1 MKKILPL
8 FAAVILSAGVY
19 AQSQRLVL
27 LEHFTQASCGPCAT
41 YNPSIHSLLV
51 ANPDKITSINYHTS
65 WPGYD
70 PMYNHNTVDNAART
84 SFYNVSSVPNS
95 VLDGNFYNGH
105 PGGWNIATV
114 NERYAVPSPCNLFTY
129 QRLSPTQDTL
139 FVTMVV
145 EASAAMTG
153 QIAATV
159 AVIEKHI
166 HFNSPPGS
174 NGEKD
179 FYNVMKKLLPS
190 RSGQMLPTPMSAG
203 DYFILESYWVLANV
217 YNINELSLIGYV
229 QNTITKEILQS
240 CNLTP
245 GNYTG
250 LYAND
255 AELVSL
261 PNMTDRYCNE
271 TLEPVVKIRNNGNNT
286 VSTLDINYRINE
298 GEIHTFTFTGSLS
311 PLQSA
316 EVQLPGIGYGLQD
329 ENNLRVWI
337 SSLNGVADDYNRND
351 TIVHD
356 FGKALQAS
364 RSVLV
369 KVRTDNNPHETT
381 WEIKNMA
388 GEVVASGGPYTQSG
402 TIINTDVELPAD
414 GCYDFFVYDAGGNGI
429 CCTNG
434 AGFVRL
440 SSGSLT
446 ITQGTDFG
454 PMLTAQFDVL
464 SVGTSLVTA
473 TAGFQLYPNPAGE
486 KVFAEYTSGFNGT
499 LKVTVINQL
508 GQVVYATNRQA
519 IAGETDTFEI
529 NSGNWPAGIYM
540 MIMDDGTS
548 RSSRKFSIAR

>member
-114 NERYAVPSPCNLFTY
+114 NQRYTVPSPCNLFAY

-298 GEIHTFTFTGSLS
+298 GEIQTFTFTGSLS

-316 EVQLPGIGYGLQD
+316 EVQLPGIVYGLQD
-329 ENNLRVWI
+329 ENYLRVWI

>member
-1 MKKILPL
+1 MKRILPL
-8 FAAVILSAGVY
+8 FAAFLLTTSIF

-84 SFYNVSSVPNS
+84 SFYNVNSVPNS

-105 PGGWNIATV
+105 PGGWNINTV
-114 NERYAVPSPCNLFTY
+114 NQRYAVPSPCNLFAY

-217 YNINELSLIGYV
+217 YNINELSLVGYV

-298 GEIHTFTFTGSLS
+298 GEIHSYTFTGSLS
-311 PLQSA
+311 PLQSV
-316 EVQLPGIGYGLQD
+316 EIQLPETGYGLQD
-329 ENNLRVWI
+329 ENNLSVWI

-356 FGKALQAS
+356 FAKALQAS

-388 GEVVASGGPYTQSG
+388 GEVVASGGPFTQSG

-440 SSGSLT
+440 SSGSVT

-454 PMLTAQFDVL
+454 AMLTAQFDVL
-464 SVGTSLVTA
+464 SVGTSLLPA
-473 TAGFQLYPNPAGE
+473 TAGLQLYPNPAGE
-486 KVFAEYTSGFNGT
+486 TVYAEYTSDFNRT
-499 LKVTVINQL
+499 LKITVINQL
-508 GQVVYATNRQA
+508 GQVVYTTSRRTF
-519 IAGETDTFEI
+519 AGETDTFEI

-540 MIMDDGTS
+540 MFTDDGTT

>member
-145 EASAAMTG
+145 EASTAMTG

>member
-114 NERYAVPSPCNLFTY
+114 NQRYDVPSPCNLFAY

-145 EASAAMTG
+145 EASTAMTG

>member
-114 NERYAVPSPCNLFTY
+114 NQRYTVPSPCNLFAY

-540 MIMDDGTS
+540 MIIDDGTN

>member
-1 MKKILPL
+1 MKRILPL
-8 FAAVILSAGVY
+8 FAAFLLTTSIF

-84 SFYNVSSVPNS
+84 SFYNVNSVPNS

-105 PGGWNIATV
+105 PGGWNINTV
-114 NERYAVPSPCNLFTY
+114 NQRYAVPSPCNLFAY

-217 YNINELSLIGYV
+217 YNINELSLVGYV

-298 GEIHTFTFTGSLS
+298 GEIHSYTFTGSLS
-311 PLQSA
+311 PLQSV
-316 EVQLPGIGYGLQD
+316 EIQLPETGYGLQD
-329 ENNLRVWI
+329 ENNLSVWI

-356 FGKALQAS
+356 FAKALQAS

-440 SSGSLT
+440 SSGSVT

-454 PMLTAQFDVL
+454 AMLTAQFDVL
-464 SVGTSLVTA
+464 SVGTSLLPA
-473 TAGFQLYPNPAGE
+473 TAGLQLYPNPAGE
-486 KVFAEYTSGFNGT
+486 TVYAEYTSDFNRT
-499 LKVTVINQL
+499 LKITVINQL
-508 GQVVYATNRQA
+508 GQVVYTTSRRAF
-519 IAGETDTFEI
+519 AGETDTFEI

-540 MIMDDGTS
+540 MFTDDGTT

>member
-1 MKKILPL
+1 MKRILPL
-8 FAAVILSAGVY
+8 FAAFLLTTSIF

-84 SFYNVSSVPNS
+84 SFYNVNSVPNS

-105 PGGWNIATV
+105 PGGWNINTV
-114 NERYAVPSPCNLFTY
+114 NQRYAVPSPCNLFAY

-217 YNINELSLIGYV
+217 YNINELSLVGYV

-298 GEIHTFTFTGSLS
+298 GEIHSYTFTGSLS
-311 PLQSA
+311 PLQSV
-316 EVQLPGIGYGLQD
+316 EIQLPETGYGLQD
-329 ENNLRVWI
+329 ENNLSVWI

-356 FGKALQAS
+356 FAKALQAS

-414 GCYDFFVYDAGGNGI
+414 GCYDFFVYDAGENGI

-440 SSGSLT
+440 SSGSVT

-454 PMLTAQFDVL
+454 AMLTAQFDVL
-464 SVGTSLVTA
+464 SVGTSLLPA
-473 TAGFQLYPNPAGE
+473 TAGLQLYPNPAGE
-486 KVFAEYTSGFNGT
+486 TVYAEYTSDFNRT
-499 LKVTVINQL
+499 LKITVINQL
-508 GQVVYATNRQA
+508 GQVVYTTSRRAF
-519 IAGETDTFEI
+519 AGETDTFEI

-540 MIMDDGTS
+540 MFTDDGTT

>member
-114 NERYAVPSPCNLFTY
+114 NQRYAVPSPCNLFAY

-499 LKVTVINQL
+499 LRISVINQL

-519 IAGETDTFEI
+519 IAGETDTLEI

>member
-540 MIMDDGTS
+540 MIIDDGTN